1 MGKNQLKGGAI
12 LTYVT
17 LLLGNAISLVYTPFM
32 LKTLGQSEYGL
43 YSLAH
48 SVVGYLTI
56 LDFGFGSATI
66 RYTAKYRAE
75 GQEEKAQTMYGMFI
89 VLYALIGI
97 LTFIIGTFLAFNA
110 ETFFNKGLTPSEIAT
125 VKKLLILSSIN
136 LAVSFPF
143 GVFTSIITAYEKF
156 IFLKVSSLIRHI
168 VNPLVYIPVLLL
180 GYKSTGLIVAVTVL
194 NFIFLSINLI
204 YCFAKLKIKIQFKKF
219 DFTLLKE
226 IFSYSVW
233 IFVGSIVN
241 QLWWNAGQFLLG
253 VFASSVAIAIYSLSM
268 QFKTYFESFATAITG
283 VFLPR
288 MTAMDTKEATDNEFT
303 EYFVKVGRLQYIIIA
318 LITTGFILFGRQF
331 ISIWAGKDYV
341 QAYYITLMIFI
352 PLALVDTQTLGIT
365 ILQAKN
371 KHKFRSLLY
380 LCVALTC
387 IVLCIPFIKIWGA
400 YGCALATALSLTIG
414 NLFIMNWYYHKK
426 VGLNVFKFW
435 KEILK
440 MTPGIMFICLLTFFA
455 LKRMPLLSSYKKLLP
470 VILVYSLLYTVTLYF
485 LSFNSYEKGLVKG
498 FFNKLLKKGK
508 KNDTARQ

>member
-1 MGKNQLKGGAI
+1 MAKNQLKGGAV
-12 LTYVT
+12 LTYLT
-17 LLLGNAISLVYTPFM
+17 LIVGNAISLLYTPFM
-32 LKTLGQSEYGL
+32 LRTLGQSEYGL

-75 GQEEKAQTMYGMFI
+75 GQDEKAQSMYGMFI
-89 VLYALIGI
+89 VLYALIGV
-97 LTFIIGTFLAFNA
+97 LTLIIGSFLAFNA
-110 ETFFNKGLTPSEIAT
+110 ERFFSNGLTPSEIAT
-125 VKKLLILSSIN
+125 VKKLLILSTIN
-136 LAVSFPF
+136 IAVSFPF

-194 NFIFLSINLI
+194 NLTFLTINLI

-219 DFTLLKE
+219 DFKFLKE
-226 IFSYSVW
+226 IFNYSVW
-233 IFVGSIVN
+233 VFVASIVN

-253 VFASSVAIAIYSLSM
+253 MFASSVAIAIYSLSM
-268 QFKTYFESFATAITG
+268 QFKTYFESFATAITS
-283 VFLPR
+283 VFLPK
-288 MTAMDTKEATDNEFT
+288 MTAMDTKEATDREFT
-303 EYFVKVGRLQYIIIA
+303 EYFIKVGRLQYIIIA
-318 LITTGFILFGRQF
+318 LITTGFILFGKQF
-331 ISIWAGKDYV
+331 ISIWAGADYV
-341 QAYYITLMIFI
+341 QAYNITLLIFI
-352 PLALVDTQTLGIT
+352 PLSLVDTQTLGIT

-387 IVLCIPFIKIWGA
+387 IALCIPFIKIWGA

-414 NLFIMNWYYHKK
+414 NLFIMNWYYYKK
-426 VGLNVFKFW
+426 IGLNVFSFW

-440 MTPGIMFICLLTFFA
+440 MTPGVLLVCGASYFILQKIPALTGF
-455 LKRMPLLSSYKKLLP
+455 KKLLP
-470 VILVYSLLYTVTLYF
+470 VILIYTVLYAVTLYF
-485 LSFNSYEKGLVKG
+485 LSFNDYEKGLVQNFIK
-498 FFNKLLKKGK
+498 KLVKKGNK
-508 KNDTARQ
+508 K